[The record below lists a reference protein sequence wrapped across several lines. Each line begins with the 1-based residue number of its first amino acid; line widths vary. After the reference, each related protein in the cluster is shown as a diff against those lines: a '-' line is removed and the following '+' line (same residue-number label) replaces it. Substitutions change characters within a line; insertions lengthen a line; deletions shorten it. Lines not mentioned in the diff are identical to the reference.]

1 MAGNLEF
8 TFEGAARDYAVKVV
22 HTVCCIAGSGAFVDD
37 IRLELRHGGILDAVA
52 RHDTEALFR
61 WLMIGLSFQGISDAV
76 ADGYMARHGTVSW
89 SDVGRALASCPS
101 CPRLTSYWQF
111 YGCQYHKGSR
121 TCAEPNHI
129 DGCPLP
135 THRLRNGR
143 LNQAAYSLFLFIR
156 DIAGGDLVAWI
167 DEQLRQAA
175 NRHSSASDRTAAM
188 RDALLTP
195 LSHVFGVS
203 DKVLSMALSSLLL
216 SARAR
221 GSRWAKVGSSMVA
234 IDTLVHNFLHRTGI
248 LHRLAAR
255 HPYGPA
261 CYEPDGCEAV
271 VRLIAN
277 EIDARQFNSK
287 FPKIFPRFVQHAVW
301 RYCAGS
307 VFDECNGNTVD
318 DRDRCANDYC
328 RLYSQCDRLSLNNSA
343 ELPALTA

>member
-8 TFEGAARDYAVKVV
+8 TFQGAARDYAVKVV

-37 IRLELRHGGILDAVA
+37 IKLELRHAGILDAVA
-52 RHDTEALFR
+52 RHDTEALFG

-76 ADGYMARHGTVSW
+76 ADRYMARHGSVSW
-89 SDVGRALASCPS
+89 TDVARGLAARPS
-101 CPRLTSYWQF
+101 CPKLNSYWQF
-111 YGCQYHKGSR
+111 YGCQYQKGTK

-129 DGCPLP
+129 ESCPLP
-135 THRLRNGR
+135 THQLRNGR

-156 DIAGGDLVAWI
+156 DIAGGDLVGWI
-167 DEQLRQAA
+167 DDQLGQAVRQCTG
-175 NRHSSASDRTAAM
+175 DRTAAM

-195 LSHVFGVS
+195 LSQVFGVS

-216 SARAR
+216 GARGR
-221 GSRWAKVGSSMVA
+221 GSRWADVGASMIA

-248 LHRLAAR
+248 LDRLGAK

-271 VRLIAN
+271 LRLIAN
-277 EIDARQFNSK
+277 EIDARQFNPK
-287 FPKIFPRFVQHAVW
+287 FPQVFPRFVQHAVW

-307 VFDECNGNTVD
+307 GFDECNGNNVD
-318 DRDRCANDYC
+318 DSDRCANDYC
-328 RLYSQCDRLSLNNSA
+328 RLFRHCDRLALKKTA
-343 ELPALTA
+343 ENAPLMH